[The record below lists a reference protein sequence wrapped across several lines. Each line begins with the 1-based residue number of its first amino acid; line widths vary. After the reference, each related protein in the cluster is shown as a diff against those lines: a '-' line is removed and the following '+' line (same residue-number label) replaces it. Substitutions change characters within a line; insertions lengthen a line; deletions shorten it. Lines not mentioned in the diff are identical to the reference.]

1 MNIETTSTPNIE
13 DLKVLSEG
21 IKSYNQQHIPD
32 AVVFEPDTKFAIF
45 AKDENGEVLGG
56 IRACAYWNY
65 CLLELVWLSDK
76 IRRKGIGT
84 QLMKAAEEYAKSKG
98 FEYVRTETV
107 DFQAQAFYLKL
118 GYTVY
123 GELPDF
129 PKGHT
134 TYCLIKKISDN

>member
-1 MNIETTSTPNIE
+1 MNIETTSTPKIE

-45 AKDENGEVLGG
+45 AKDENGEVVGG

-65 CLLELVWLSDK
+65 CLLELVWLSSRV
-76 IRRKGIGT
+76 RRKGVGT

-98 FEYVRTETV
+98 FEYMRTETV
-107 DFQAQAFYLKL
+107 DFQAQTFYLKL

-134 TYCLIKKISDN
+134 TYCLIKKL